1 MRAVAHISARRGF
14 TLAELLVV
22 VLIIG
27 LMLAT
32 AALSVGAGTA
42 SAQMKNAVR
51 SVWQLSGYARTM
63 ALLRQ
68 HPVVVTYT
76 EVWEGNDFIKSQIE
90 VKAGSEQTSS
100 ATEISTKAA
109 RSIYDPEAEV
119 PALDLE
125 GEEGE
130 SGSDAVTDEADEAAQ
145 EFANIHVKVELGEE
159 GLSRYGKKKTV
170 SVFSNV
176 DFLLGKNKQDKQ
188 EPDAKSGAGG
198 ARSGE
203 SASDDEASRQ
213 EKREPVSIVFE
224 TNGRCTPHRILVWK
238 DGQDERSARVLE
250 VDRFGTIKNPDEE
263 DDDR

>member
-1 MRAVAHISARRGF
+1 MRAAAHIPARRGF
-14 TLAELLVV
+14 TLVELLVV

-51 SVWQLSGYARTM
+51 SVWHLSGYARTM

-90 VKAGSEQTSS
+90 VKAGSEQTSQD
-100 ATEISTKAA
+100 TEMSTRAA
-109 RSIYDPEAEV
+109 RSIYDPEAEL
-119 PALDLE
+119 PTLDLE
-125 GEEGE
+125 EEEE
-130 SGSDAVTDEADEAAQ
+130 SASDAVSDEADEAGQ

-176 DFLLGKNKQDKQ
+176 DFLLGRNKQESDDKS
-188 EPDAKSGAGG
+188 AAGG
-198 ARSGE
+198 TSSR
-203 SASDDEASRQ
+203 ASDDDEVSRQ

-238 DGQDERSARVLE
+238 DGQDERSATVLE
-250 VDRFGTIKNPDEE
+250 VDRFGTIKNPDAE
-263 DDDR
+263 DDVR

>member
-1 MRAVAHISARRGF
+1 MRAAAHIPARRGF
-14 TLAELLVV
+14 TLVELLVV

-42 SAQMKNAVR
+42 AAQMKNAVR
-51 SVWQLSGYARTM
+51 SVWHLSGYARTM

-90 VKAGSEQTSS
+90 VKAGSEETSPM
-100 ATEISTKAA
+100 AEMSTRAA
-109 RSIYDPEAEV
+109 RSIYDPEAEL
-119 PALDLE
+119 PTLDLE
-125 GEEGE
+125 EEEE
-130 SGSDAVTDEADEAAQ
+130 SASDAVSDEADEAGQ

-176 DFLLGKNKQDKQ
+176 DFLLGRNKQESDDKS
-188 EPDAKSGAGG
+188 AAGG
-198 ARSGE
+198 TSSR
-203 SASDDEASRQ
+203 ASDDDEVSRQ

-238 DGQDERSARVLE
+238 DGQDERSATVLE
-250 VDRFGTIKNPDEE
+250 VDRFGTIKNPDAE
-263 DDDR
+263 DDVR

>member
-1 MRAVAHISARRGF
+1 MRAAAHIPARRGF
-14 TLAELLVV
+14 TLVELLVV

-51 SVWQLSGYARTM
+51 SVWHLSGYARTM

-68 HPVVVTYT
+68 HPVVITYT
-76 EVWEGNDFIKSQIE
+76 EVWEGNDFVKSQIE
-90 VKAGSEQTSS
+90 VKAGSEQTSPE
-100 ATEISTKAA
+100 TEMSTKAA
-109 RSIYDPEAEV
+109 RSIYDPEAEI
-119 PALDLE
+119 PALDQE
-125 GEEGE
+125 EEEGE
-130 SGSDAVTDEADEAAQ
+130 SDSDAVSDETDEAGQ

-176 DFLLGKNKQDKQ
+176 DFLLGRNKQDKQ
-188 EPDAKSGAGG
+188 EADGKSATGG
-198 ARSGE
+198 TRSR
-203 SASDDEASRQ
+203 ASDDDEESRQ

-238 DGQDERSARVLE
+238 DGQDERSATVLE
-250 VDRFGTIKNPDEE
+250 VDRFGTIKNPDAE